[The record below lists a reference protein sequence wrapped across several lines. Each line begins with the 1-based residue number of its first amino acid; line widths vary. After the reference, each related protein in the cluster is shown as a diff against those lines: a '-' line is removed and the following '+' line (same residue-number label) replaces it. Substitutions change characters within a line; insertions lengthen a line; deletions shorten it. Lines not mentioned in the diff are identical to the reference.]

1 MLRSQTQRA
10 SLRLKSHRFLND
22 RTKINSRLFGRC
34 YSSNS
39 AENFQL
45 TTLTNGVRVATSNV
59 PGHFSALGLYIAAG
73 SRYET
78 KNLKGCTHIMDRL
91 AFKSTEHM
99 SGLQMAET
107 LELLGGN
114 YQCSSSRETMMYQ
127 ASVFNQ
133 DVEKM
138 FSLMADTVRFPR
150 ITDEELAEQK
160 ATAEYEIDEVWTK
173 HDLILPELLHITAY
187 SGETLGSPLL
197 CPKELIPSISKY
209 YLKDYRRKFYT
220 PQNIVV
226 AFVGV
231 NHDEAVNFTEKYFS
245 DMKSASHSPSVK
257 PAHYTGGETCIPPG
271 PVFGNLPE
279 LFHIQI
285 GFEGLPIGHPDIYAL
300 ATLQTLLGGGGSFS
314 AGGPGKGMY
323 SRLYTHVLN
332 QHYFV
337 ENCMSFNHSYSDSG
351 IFGISASCVPQAAPY
366 MAEIIAQ
373 QLANTFSNEEFK
385 LTEEEVSRA
394 KNQLKSSLLMNLES
408 KLVELEDLG
417 RQVQLHNRKV
427 PVTEMISNIEKLT
440 VEDIR
445 RTAETVFTG
454 KVKNIGEGTGK
465 ATVVMQGQRD
475 TFGDVESVLRY
486 YGLGNYP
493 KLEVPLDA
501 KKKKRSWF

>member
-1 MLRSQTQRA
+1 MLRARTQF
-10 SLRLKSHRFLND
+10 LRTL
-22 RTKINSRLFGRC
+22 
-34 YSSNS
+34 SSKVAGNH
-39 AENFQL
+39 ENHQVSKL
-45 TTLTNGVRVATSNV
+45 ANGLRVATSNV
-59 PGHFSALGLYIAAG
+59 PGHFSALGIYVGAG

-78 KNLKGCTHIMDRL
+78 AKMKGCTHIMDRL

-99 SGLQMAET
+99 SGREMAET

-127 ASVFNQ
+127 ASVFNG

-138 FSLMADTVRFPR
+138 FALMAETVRFPR
-150 ITDEELAEQK
+150 ITAEELEEQK
-160 ATAEYEIDEVWTK
+160 LTAEYEIDEVWNK
-173 HDLILPELLHITAY
+173 PDLILPELLHVTAF
-187 SGETLGSPLL
+187 SGETIGSPLL
-197 CPKELIPSISKY
+197 CPKELIPSISNY
-209 YLKDYRRKFYT
+209 YLKDYRRKLYT
-220 PQNIVV
+220 PDNIVA

-231 NHDEAVNFTEKYFS
+231 PHEKALAYAHKYF
-245 DMKSASHSPSVK
+245 DTMTLPAGHARREIKA
-257 PAHYTGGETCIPPG
+257 AHYTGGQMCIPPA

-279 LFHIQI
+279 LCHIQV

-332 QHYFV
+332 QHFFV
-337 ENCMSFNHSYSDSG
+337 ENCVAFNHSYSDSG

-373 QLANTFSNEEFK
+373 QLANTFATGKFQ

-417 RQVQLHNRKV
+417 RQVQLHDRKI
-427 PVTEMISNIEKLT
+427 PISEMISSIERLT
-440 VEDIR
+440 TEDIR
-445 RTAETVFTG
+445 RTAQNVFSG
-454 KVKNIGEGTGK
+454 KVQNKGKGTGK
-465 ATVVMQGQRD
+465 ATIVMQGERES
-475 TFGDVESVLRY
+475 FGDVETVLRF
-486 YGLGNYP
+486 YGLGNYEKLDLPVTKKP
-493 KLEVPLDA
+493 KKDGFESGASDTSSPIPCI
-501 KKKKRSWF
+501 